1 MIVRTLLSQSIRNFT
16 KSRSIGMVVAALT
29 TLAICTPAIGTE
41 KPTRLSLQATAP
53 LPANITPAANGV
65 YLYGESDRPDVVG
78 KEYMVF
84 ETTNNQAIGAF
95 YLPQSEFSCFYGQ
108 FKGSRLNI
116 TLIDTYD
123 RQKYNFTFALN
134 PNGLTASKQPMMGE
148 PTYQPLGSKISTNE
162 RQILDACKQQ
172 LKG

>member
-1 MIVRTLLSQSIRNFT
+1 MA
-16 KSRSIGMVVAALT
+16 VAALT
-29 TLAICTPAIGTE
+29 TIAICTPAIGTE
-41 KPTRLSLQATAP
+41 KPTRLSLQTNAP
-53 LPANITPAANGV
+53 LLPTNITPKVNGV

-78 KEYMVF
+78 KEYMIF
-84 ETTNNQAIGAF
+84 ETTNNKAIGAF
-95 YLPQSEFSCFYGQ
+95 YMPQSEFSCFYGQ

-116 TLIDTYD
+116 TLIDSYD

-172 LKG
+172 LEGRG